1 MEPKENITQTSNAG
15 NHGLRSDE
23 VQDLL
28 SEAPSSILR
37 WSNLIIAVLVIL
49 VCGFSWFVKYP
60 NVINGS
66 ATVSSEKPPIKVYN
80 TITGQLDKISVANG
94 AMVKEGQTI
103 FTLKAPVSPEDISTL
118 KAYLIN
124 VSSLLHNPES
134 YTNFQLAPLLH
145 LNQAQA
151 EYNALTN
158 GMANYRAYQLK
169 QARGKGVK
177 LLESKVAEYEQI
189 LKISVEERSLLEYEI
204 EASRKQ
210 FAMQKK
216 EFELGYI
223 SESEFLK
230 SDVARV
236 QAESRL
242 KSIDKAMIQNKL
254 TLKDYKRQLEEKLE
268 NTGIEQREL
277 LQSIKSAYAILSNR
291 LVQWEEAYSVKAPIS
306 GTIAFPKQLA
316 AKQQVNAN
324 ELVFTVIP
332 NDRNFIVN
340 AQVAPEGISKLKPGQ
355 LAKLKFNIYPST
367 RYGYVEGAVQ
377 SISQLPDEGMYTIAI
392 ALNQGLTSSYGKQ
405 LEYKPEMEAQMEV
418 LTEDV
423 RLFDRIFGSMLMRN
437 SP

>member
-80 TITGQLDKISVANG
+80 TITGQLEKISVANG

-158 GMANYRAYQLK
+158 GM
-169 QARGKGVK
+169 
-177 LLESKVAEYEQI
+177 EH
-189 LKISVEERSLLEYEI
+189 
-204 EASRKQ
+204 
-210 FAMQKK
+210 
-216 EFELGYI
+216 I
-223 SESEFLK
+223 SEFFGRK
-230 SDVARV
+230 
-236 QAESRL
+236 
-242 KSIDKAMIQNKL
+242 
-254 TLKDYKRQLEEKLE
+254 
-268 NTGIEQREL
+268 
-277 LQSIKSAYAILSNR
+277 
-291 LVQWEEAYSVKAPIS
+291 
-306 GTIAFPKQLA
+306 
-316 AKQQVNAN
+316 
-324 ELVFTVIP
+324 VI
-332 NDRNFIVN
+332 
-340 AQVAPEGISKLKPGQ
+340 G
-355 LAKLKFNIYPST
+355 
-367 RYGYVEGAVQ
+367 
-377 SISQLPDEGMYTIAI
+377 
-392 ALNQGLTSSYGKQ
+392 
-405 LEYKPEMEAQMEV
+405 
-418 LTEDV
+418 
-423 RLFDRIFGSMLMRN
+423 
-437 SP
+437 